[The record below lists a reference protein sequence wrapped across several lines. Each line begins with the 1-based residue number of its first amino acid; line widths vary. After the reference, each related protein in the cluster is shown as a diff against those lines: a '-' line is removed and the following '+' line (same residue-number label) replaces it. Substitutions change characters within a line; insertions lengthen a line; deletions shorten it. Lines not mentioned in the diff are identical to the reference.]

1 MKTGDLMV
9 ELRKRPGGR
18 PFKVKVG
25 TEIHDDGH
33 LVDTEEG
40 TFLVFE
46 GKKTAPKKPTRKK

>member
-9 ELRKRPGGR
+9 ELRKRPGGW

-25 TEIHDDGH
+25 TEVHDNGY
-33 LVDTEEG
+33 LVDTDEG

-46 GKKTAPKKPTRKK
+46 GKKAVKKTTRKK